1 LKVVTVLGTRPEVI
15 RLSRVIDKLDR
26 LCEHRLLHTGQNF
39 DPALSD
45 VFFNELEVRPP
56 DHSLGVRGATFA
68 EQAGQILVGCDRV
81 LRGERPDGVL
91 VLGDTN
97 SGLCSIVARRLGVP
111 VYHME
116 AGNRCYDDRVPEEI
130 NRRVIDHSSS
140 VLMPYTQRSRE
151 NLEREGIE
159 ARRIHVTGNPILE
172 VLTHYDAH
180 IAASAVHEQLGLKR
194 GGYFL
199 VTMHRAEN
207 VDIEARL
214 EQLTQALGLVR
225 RQHGLPV
232 VCSLHPR
239 TRDKMQAFGLEIGE
253 GDVRYLE
260 PLGLFDFV
268 ALERH
273 ARCVLSD
280 SGTVQEEC
288 CIFGVPT
295 VTLRDVTERPE
306 TIECGSNMLAGAE
319 PDRVLACVTAVLD
332 QPPAWTPP
340 PEYLVQDVSTT
351 VAKIVLGFRHEASCQ
366 ARSRPQAWM
375 S

>member
-239 TRDKMQAFGLEIGE
+239 TRDKMRAFGLEIGE

-351 VAKIVLGFRHEASCQ
+351 VAKIVLGFRHDPSCQ
-366 ARSRPQAWM
+366 S
-375 S
+375 